1 MIRMHAAPSPASSP
15 AEKWPNDEKTETR
28 APGADNEKAPRIV
41 VRGSPAFLTDRA
53 RGKWAAGW
61 LPNGRRQ
68 LVPIVEG
75 VRSGARPRCAAI
87 SAPQMPLAEDQNT
100 ATGLQALPTTST

>member
-1 MIRMHAAPSPASSP
+1 M
-15 AEKWPNDEKTETR
+15 TR
-28 APGADNEKAPRIV
+28 RPKRERRGLITKKPRIV
-41 VRGSPAFLTDRA
+41 VRGSPAFLNRPSTGEMGGRLLA
-53 RGKWAAGW
+53 QR
-61 LPNGRRQ
+61 GRRQ